1 MGQNKILFLN
11 LINNPQ
17 HSNLLIIYKNQLFI
31 SNFLFL
37 HSILILISQP
47 NLIIFYSEKP
57 LIPINLSLILL
68 LNTPFPILIALVRP
82 IIKLPFQFRDQI
94 QLLLISFQQFLV
106 VLFQGQ
112 QLRMLHMHQLQP
124 LSINLNYLQPQR
136 H

>member
-1 MGQNKILFLN
+1 MDQNKILFLN

-17 HSNLLIIYKNQLFI
+17 HSNSLIVDKNQLFI

-37 HSILILISQP
+37 HSILILISLP

-57 LIPINLSLILL
+57 LIPINLSLILQ

-82 IIKLPFQFRDQI
+82 VIKLPFQFPDQI

-112 QLRMLHMHQLQP
+112 QLRMLHMHQLQL
-124 LSINLNYLQPQR
+124 LSINLNYLQPWK